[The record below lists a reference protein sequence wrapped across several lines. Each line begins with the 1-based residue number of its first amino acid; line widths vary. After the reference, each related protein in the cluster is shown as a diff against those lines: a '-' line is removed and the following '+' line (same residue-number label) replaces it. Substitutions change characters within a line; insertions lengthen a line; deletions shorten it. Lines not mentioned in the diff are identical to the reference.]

1 MTKTIARIIE
11 ARPEVDV
18 APLSDLLGLEY
29 LFDIPLRSHQIQP
42 SAGHCEKNWGMLQK
56 RHRAICSGAVAG
68 RGIGK
73 TVFCARDGIGGI
85 SGALWAAVTEAG
97 SNGKEHASAAGLASG
112 TRRKK
117 QGKVKDLNSTDY

>member
-1 MTKTIARIIE
+1 M
-11 ARPEVDV
+11 
-18 APLSDLLGLEY
+18 
-29 LFDIPLRSHQIQP
+29 LR
-42 SAGHCEKNWGMLQK
+42 K

-73 TVFCARDGIGGI
+73 AVSCARDGIGGI

-112 TRRKK
+112 TRRKTWPSETTVFLK
-117 QGKVKDLNSTDY
+117 HADRDPNGFLSPDGLDNQKMLVATCSCIYWMRATAPSIESMIA